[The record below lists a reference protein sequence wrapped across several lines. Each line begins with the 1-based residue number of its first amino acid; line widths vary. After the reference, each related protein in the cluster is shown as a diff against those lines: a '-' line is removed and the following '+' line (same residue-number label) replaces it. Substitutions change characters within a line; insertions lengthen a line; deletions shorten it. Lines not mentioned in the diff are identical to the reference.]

1 MPQTAS
7 SHHKMVLITGGK
19 VLLREDRK
27 LVHKDSHPQEVSL
40 NTKLISCCGWS
51 RRGNTAIPIPLAT
64 RSPKVLAECITRLN
78 RD

>member
-7 SHHKMVLITGGK
+7 SDHEMVLITGGK
-19 VLLREDRK
+19 VLLHEDRK
-27 LVHKDSHPQEVSL
+27 PVHKDFHPQEVNL
-40 NTKLISCCGWS
+40 NTKPISCCGWS

-64 RSPKVLAECITRLN
+64 RSPKVLTECITRLN